1 MTETYADQASS
12 SSVEELAMDQQGRP
26 EMLSLNE
33 RFEILKN
40 ERRRIVLQYL
50 KEVDETV
57 QLNDL
62 ADQVTAIENDTT
74 VDAITSDERKR
85 VYVGLYQFHLPKMAK
100 MGVVDY
106 NKDRGNVRLTDTG
119 NDLYRACSSEDGTR
133 RGRQALRVTVG
144 LIGVAGV
151 IGSVLLQMWVVSTVL
166 LTVQTALL
174 VVLWWGQSSDSR
186 PGTPLQQ

>member
-26 EMLSLNE
+26 DTLSLDE

-133 RGRQALRVTVG
+133 RGWQALRLTVG

-166 LTVQTALL
+166 LTVQTVLL

-186 PGTPLQQ
+186 SRTPL